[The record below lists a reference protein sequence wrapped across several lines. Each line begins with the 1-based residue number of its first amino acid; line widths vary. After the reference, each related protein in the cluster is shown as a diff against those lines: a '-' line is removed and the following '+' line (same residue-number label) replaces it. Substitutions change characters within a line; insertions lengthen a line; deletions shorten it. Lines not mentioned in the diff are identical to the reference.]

1 MSDTLASAQAAAAV
15 DAPIQPP
22 AAPAPAPSGGR
33 RNAEPRLGHTRGG
46 LPAVPLAVTTANSV
60 VGLASAA
67 ALISGPVV
75 ALAATAGTV
84 ATSAIATRVA
94 RRAAAKA
101 AQRAAGTT
109 RGTASGQRAAHLSLV
124 KSPAQQRGSNSASGP
139 GRGRTPTGTAGRTG
153 NGRVGVPRQSPTGSA
168 GGGSSAHPGATS
180 LRSPGGTAGRNSVG
194 PVPSGP
200 RGSGARRGGGGGSAP
215 GKSPGAGKAALDRV
229 AARAGAVKAVRAA
242 DRKSMP
248 TRSERRSGQSEARRQ
263 VADARRDAKAAERD
277 RKAAQHSP
285 LRRAAAKPAA
295 ALRRTLDRARG
306 KARTAADQSTERK
319 VTDARREARKAP
331 ARREARN
338 RLRRSA
344 ARFHGRRLLAA
355 LLALPVGLLG
365 MVTTPIGRKLGLNW
379 LMHPG
384 RRLYRRLAGKAAQQ
398 RAERDTATR
407 QDLAD
412 AEQAIDEAIDTDDTG
427 EQAVADTVPR
437 APKHHQPAHTSSSPS
452 APGGDMSKT
461 GSGFDFSE
469 VASEM
474 YGSAMNYD
482 PDGMM
487 HVLAAFEAMPE
498 GLESVANTFRVLAER
513 SDEEFPLDKVVGE
526 ALNEVYTLLMTAVS
540 AAEEVGK
547 AFRGAHEEDISRHE
561 NPRNGEEKWDIV
573 NNQ

>member
-1 MSDTLASAQAAAAV
+1 MSETLASAQATAAA

-22 AAPAPAPSGGR
+22 AAPAPTPSGKR
-33 RNAEPRLGHTRGG
+33 RAEPRLEHTRGG

-67 ALISGPVV
+67 ALTTGPVV

-84 ATSAIATRVA
+84 ATSAIAARVA

-101 AQRAAGTT
+101 TQRATATT
-109 RGTASGQRAAHLSLV
+109 RSSGSQRAPHLSLV
-124 KSPAQQRGSNSASGP
+124 KTPTSQRGSAPSSGF
-139 GRGRTPTGTAGRTG
+139 GRSRTAAGTSSRTDAGP
-153 NGRVGVPRQSPTGSA
+153 VGVPRQSPAS
-168 GGGSSAHPGATS
+168 GSSTRPGASS
-180 LRSPGGTAGRNSVG
+180 LRSPGSTAGRAGAG
-194 PVPSGP
+194 PMPSGP
-200 RGSGARRGGGGGSAP
+200 RGSGTGRSGGVGSMLK
-215 GKSPGAGKAALDRV
+215 KSPGAGKAALDRL
-229 AARAGAVKAVRAA
+229 AARAGEVQAVRAA
-242 DRKSMP
+242 DRQAAP
-248 TRSERRSGQSEARRQ
+248 TRSERRTQQNAARRQ
-263 VADARRDAKAAERD
+263 VADDRRAAKAAERE
-277 RKAAQHSP
+277 RTAGQRGP
-285 LRRAAAKPAA
+285 VGRTLAKPAA
-295 ALRRTLDRARG
+295 AVRATLDRARA
-306 KARTAADQSTERK
+306 KARTAADQSAERK

-344 ARFHGRRLLAA
+344 ARFHGRRVLAA
-355 LLALPVGLLG
+355 LLALPVGLIG
-365 MVTTPIGRKLGLNW
+365 MVTTPIGRKLGWSW
-379 LMHPG
+379 LMYPG
-384 RRLYRRLAGKAAQQ
+384 RRLYRRLAGKAAEQ
-398 RAERDTATR
+398 RAERDATIR
-407 QDLAD
+407 QELAD
-412 AEQAIDEAIDTDDTG
+412 AEQVVDEAIDNEDPTG

-437 APKHHQPAHTSSSPS
+437 APKHHQPAHTSPT
-452 APGGDMSKT
+452 ALGGDMAKS
-461 GSGFDFSE
+461 SGFDFSE

-474 YGSAMNYD
+474 YGSAMNYN

-498 GLESVANTFRVLAER
+498 GLESIANTFRVLAER

-540 AAEEVGK
+540 ASEEVGK

>member
-1 MSDTLASAQAAAAV
+1 MSETLASAQASAAV

-22 AAPAPAPSGGR
+22 AASAAPAPAPGASKR
-33 RNAEPRLGHTRGG
+33 RAEPQLEHTRGG

-67 ALISGPVV
+67 ALTSGPVV

-101 AQRAAGTT
+101 AQRATATT
-109 RGTASGQRAAHLSLV
+109 PSGGGQRAPHLSLV
-124 KSPAQQRGSNSASGP
+124 KSPTSQRGSAPSSGL
-139 GRGRTPTGTAGRTG
+139 GRSRTAAGPTSRAGAG
-153 NGRVGVPRQSPTGSA
+153 PVGVPRQSPGGA
-168 GGGSSAHPGATS
+168 GGSSTRSGPSS
-180 LRSPGGTAGRNSVG
+180 LRSPGSTAGRTGAG

-200 RGSGARRGGGGGSAP
+200 RGSDTGRSGGVGSVLK
-215 GKSPGAGKAALDRV
+215 KSPGAGKSVLGRV
-229 AARAGAVKAVRAA
+229 AARAGEVKAVRAA
-242 DRKSMP
+242 DRQAAP
-248 TRSERRSGQSEARRQ
+248 TRSERRTQQNAARRQ
-263 VADARRDAKAAERD
+263 VTDARRAAKAAERD
-277 RKAAQHSP
+277 RNAAQRGP
-285 LRRAAAKPAA
+285 VGRTLAKPATA
-295 ALRRTLDRARG
+295 IRRSLDKARG

-344 ARFHGRRLLAA
+344 TRFHGRRVLAA
-355 LLALPVGLLG
+355 LLALPVGLIG
-365 MVTTPIGRKLGLNW
+365 MVTTPIGRALGWSW
-379 LMHPG
+379 LMYPG

-398 RAERDTATR
+398 RAERDAAIR
-407 QDLAD
+407 QELAD
-412 AEQAIDEAIDTDDTG
+412 AEQAVDEAIDNDDPTG
-427 EQAVADTVPR
+427 EQAVTDTVPR
-437 APKHHQPAHTSSSPS
+437 APKHHQPAHTSPT
-452 APGGDMSKT
+452 ALGGDMAKS
-461 GSGFDFSE
+461 SGFDFSE

-474 YGSAMNYD
+474 YGSAMNYN
-482 PDGMM
+482 PEGMM

-498 GLESVANTFRVLAER
+498 GLESIANTFRVLAER

-540 AAEEVGK
+540 ASEEVGK

>member
-1 MSDTLASAQAAAAV
+1 MSETLASAQATAAA

-22 AAPAPAPSGGR
+22 ATPAPAPSSTR
-33 RNAEPRLGHTRGG
+33 RAEPRLEHTRGG

-67 ALISGPVV
+67 ALTSGPVV

-101 AQRAAGTT
+101 SQRATATT
-109 RGTASGQRAAHLSLV
+109 RSSSVGQRAPHLSLV
-124 KSPAQQRGSNSASGP
+124 KTPTSQRGSASTSSP
-139 GRGRTPTGTAGRTG
+139 GRSRTAAGTTSRAG
-153 NGRVGVPRQSPTGSA
+153 VGPVGMPRQSPGGA
-168 GGGSSAHPGATS
+168 GGSSTRSGPSS
-180 LRSPGGTAGRNSVG
+180 LRSPNSTAGRAGAG

-200 RGSGARRGGGGGSAP
+200 RGSDTGRSGGVGSVLRKA
-215 GKSPGAGKAALDRV
+215 PGAGKSALGRLAV
-229 AARAGAVKAVRAA
+229 RAGEVKAVRAA
-242 DRKSMP
+242 DRQAAP
-248 TRSERRSGQSEARRQ
+248 TRSERRTQQNAARRQ
-263 VADARRDAKAAERD
+263 VADDRRAAKAAERE
-277 RKAAQHSP
+277 RTAGQRGP
-285 LRRAAAKPAA
+285 VGRTLAKPAA
-295 ALRRTLDRARG
+295 AVRATLDRARA
-306 KARTAADQSTERK
+306 KARTAADQSAERK

-344 ARFHGRRLLAA
+344 ARFHGRRVLAA
-355 LLALPVGLLG
+355 LLALPVGLIG
-365 MVTTPIGRKLGLNW
+365 MVTTPIGRSLGWSW
-379 LMHPG
+379 LMYPG
-384 RRLYRRLAGKAAQQ
+384 RRLYRRLAGKAAEQ
-398 RAERDTATR
+398 RAERDAEIR
-407 QDLAD
+407 QKLAD
-412 AEQAIDEAIDTDDTG
+412 TEQTVDEAIDNEDPTG

-437 APKHHQPAHTSSSPS
+437 APKHHQPAHTSPT
-452 APGGDMSKT
+452 ALGGDMAKS
-461 GSGFDFSE
+461 SGFDFSE

-474 YGSAMNYD
+474 YGSAMNYN

-498 GLESVANTFRVLAER
+498 GLTSIANTFRVLAER

-540 AAEEVGK
+540 ASEEVGK

>member
-22 AAPAPAPSGGR
+22 AAPAPAPSGNR
-33 RNAEPRLGHTRGG
+33 RNTEPRLEHTRGG

-60 VGLASAA
+60 VALASAA

-84 ATSAIATRVA
+84 ATSAIASRVA

-101 AQRAAGTT
+101 AQRSAGTT
-109 RGTASGQRAAHLSLV
+109 RGTAAQRAPHLSLV
-124 KSPAQQRGSNSASGP
+124 KSPAPQRGSAPTGSP
-139 GRGRTPTGTAGRTG
+139 GRSRTAAGTAGRTG
-153 NGRVGVPRQSPTGSA
+153 SGLVGVPRQSHTGSA
-168 GGGSSAHPGATS
+168 SGGSPARPGVAS
-180 LRSPGGTAGRNSVG
+180 LRSPGGTAGRSGVA
-194 PVPSGP
+194 PVPSGA
-200 RGSGARRGGGGGSAP
+200 RGSGTGRGGGVGSVLRKA
-215 GKSPGAGKAALDRV
+215 PGAGKAALGRV
-229 AARAGAVKAVRAA
+229 AARAGEVKAVRAA
-242 DRKSMP
+242 DRKAMP
-248 TRSERRSGQSEARRQ
+248 TRSERRAGQSEARRK
-263 VADARRDAKAAERD
+263 VADARRDAKAAERE
-277 RKAAQHSP
+277 RKAGQRGR
-285 LRRAAAKPAA
+285 LGRAVAKPAA
-295 ALRRTLDRARG
+295 AVRRTLDRARG
-306 KARTAADQSTERK
+306 KARTAADQSAERK
-319 VTDARREARKAP
+319 VMDARREARKAP

-355 LLALPVGLLG
+355 LLALPVGLIG
-365 MVTTPIGRKLGLNW
+365 MVTTPLGRKLGWNW
-379 LMHPG
+379 LMYPG
-384 RRLYRRLAGKAAQQ
+384 RRLYRRLVGKAADQ
-398 RAERDTATR
+398 RAERDAAIR
-407 QDLAD
+407 QELAD
-412 AEQAIDEAIDTDDTG
+412 AEQAVDEAIDNDDTG

-437 APKHHQPAHTSSSPS
+437 APKHHQPAHTNTSPS
-452 APGGDMSKT
+452 ALGGDMAKT

-498 GLESVANTFRVLAER
+498 GLESIANTFRVLAER

-540 AAEEVGK
+540 ASEEVGK